1 LAVLSENLGTIEGG
15 TLMAKDTNA
24 TKAVG
29 LLVEAANGDTVYRDL
44 YLRRARQLL
53 SATLDESAYRAIG
66 STEKE
71 IEDLMRLSRSA
82 VLQRDWDQAASLSA
96 QAESVRQRKATM
108 GQLAAIGKDV
118 YDADR
123 VAFDPFSPGKH
134 LGPQAEANQPGV
146 HKRLMDTLASLGK
159 LDPSLAASYE
169 KRRSYFSSLE
179 LASPTASQK
188 KGEQRTRTQVERLA
202 VEAAEKGDTATLQ
215 QLAKELRDWKESG
228 TATVSTSASVVM
240 SRYEC
245 PVDLA
250 VPFAPDVIA
259 RARELGLAEA
269 QTAPFSEIAAAREA
283 IYTHVWQPSPANP
296 DMEREGVLRAQALVE
311 VSIPKQILTEDVE
324 VLAGQFVQQ
333 IFINSGGARYLP
345 PLAAER
351 TLIEDFAEDEAL
363 ADAPSKLLAA
373 LGLPKRS
380 GLARVEIEAALGR
393 SGDQILEERLGLLPL
408 EFRLVCIPYDLYLR
422 FGRDH
427 GFGKWSHW
435 THFDGYQVMAGNR
448 LRALVGGDGRF
459 GGLNDLVSISPTDAR
474 DGVYARF
481 AVVRRAR
488 MAGRWR

>member
-1 LAVLSENLGTIEGG
+1 
-15 TLMAKDTNA
+15 MAKDTNA

-29 LLVEAANGDTVYRDL
+29 LLIEAANGDTVYRDL

-66 STEKE
+66 SSEKE
-71 IEDLMRLSRSA
+71 IEDLMRRSRSA
-82 VLQRDWDQAASLSA
+82 VLQRDWSQAAELSA
-96 QAESVRQRKATM
+96 RADGLRQRKAAM
-108 GQLAAIGKDV
+108 GSLASIGKDV
-118 YDADR
+118 YDADT

-134 LGPQAEANQPGV
+134 LGPQSEANQPV
-146 HKRLMDTLASLGK
+146 ARKQLMDNLASLSK
-159 LDPSLAASYE
+159 LDPSFAASYE
-169 KRRSYFSSLE
+169 KRRNYFAGLE
-179 LASPTASQK
+179 LAGTAASQK
-188 KGEQRTRTQVERLA
+188 SSQRDRGQMERLA

-215 QLAKELRDWKESG
+215 RLAKELRDWKESG

-240 SRYEC
+240 TRYEC
-245 PVDLA
+245 PVDLT

-259 RARELGLAEA
+259 RARELGLGEA
-269 QTAPFSEIAAAREA
+269 QTAPFAEIAAAREA

-296 DMEREGVLRAQALVE
+296 DMEREGVLRAQALAE
-311 VSIPKQILTEDVE
+311 ANLPKQILTEDVE

-345 PLAAER
+345 PLSAER
-351 TLIEDFAEDEAL
+351 TLIEDFAEDEAA

-380 GLARVEIEAALGR
+380 GLARVEIEAALVR
-393 SGDQILEERLGLLPL
+393 SGDQILEERLGLAPL

-422 FGRDH
+422 FGRDR
-427 GFGKWSHW
+427 GFGKWPHW

-459 GGLNDLVSISPTDAR
+459 GGLNDLVSISPSDAR

>member
-1 LAVLSENLGTIEGG
+1 
-15 TLMAKDTNA
+15 MAKDKNA
-24 TKAVG
+24 TNVVG
-29 LLVEAANGDTVYRDL
+29 LLVEVADGDTVYRDL

-71 IEDLMRLSRSA
+71 IEDLMRRSRSA
-82 VLQRDWDQAASLSA
+82 VLQRDWDQAANLSA
-96 QAESVRQRKATM
+96 QAESLRQQKASM

-118 YDADR
+118 YDADT

-134 LGPQAEANQPGV
+134 LGPQSEANQPGV
-146 HKRLMDTLASLGK
+146 HKRLMDTIASLGK
-159 LDPSLAASYE
+159 LDPSLAPSYE
-169 KRRSYFSSLE
+169 KRRSYFSKLE
-179 LASPTASQK
+179 LASPTASK
-188 KGEQRTRTQVERLA
+188 KSSQRDRAQVERLA
-202 VEAAEKGDTATLQ
+202 VEAAEKGDAATLQ
-215 QLAKELRDWKESG
+215 QLSKELRDWKESG

-240 SRYEC
+240 NRYEC

-269 QTAPFSEIAAAREA
+269 QTAPEAEIAAAREA

-296 DMEREGVLRAQALVE
+296 DLEREGVLRAQAQAE
-311 VSIPKQILTEDVE
+311 VKIPEQIVTEDLK

-351 TLIEDFAEDEAL
+351 TLIEDFAEDEAA
-363 ADAPSKLLAA
+363 ADVPSKLLEA
-373 LGLPKRS
+373 LGLAKRS
-380 GLARVEIEAALGR
+380 ALSRTGIETALVR
-393 SGDQILEERLGLLPL
+393 SGGEILEKRLGLDPL
-408 EFRLVCIPYDLYLR
+408 EFRLVCIPYDLYIR
-422 FGRDH
+422 FGRDR
-427 GFGKWSHW
+427 GFGKWPHW

-459 GGLNDLVSISPTDAR
+459 GGINDLVSISPSDAR